1 MSMNYT
7 VIKKFNDSGQKK
19 VYLVDCPQF
28 GKCILKR
35 GICRSEESLSRIQ
48 REIEILKSLNSPYFP
63 KNYCFEVK
71 SDGSF
76 ILFEEYINSS
86 SLREKMGLFS
96 NEIDAFIL
104 ILRIVNAMKV
114 VWERKIVHRDLK
126 PENILIRTDTL
137 EPVIIDFGI
146 ARIAEEV
153 FTLS

>member
-1 MSMNYT
+1 
-7 VIKKFNDSGQKK
+7 
-19 VYLVDCPQF
+19 
-28 GKCILKR
+28 
-35 GICRSEESLSRIQ
+35 
-48 REIEILKSLNSPYFP
+48 
-63 KNYCFEVK
+63 
-71 SDGSF
+71 
-76 ILFEEYINSS
+76 
-86 SLREKMGLFS
+86 MGLFS